1 MVNKG
6 LIWIQKIGSRQTKDS
21 TFKTIANPGKTK
33 AQEFTRPA
41 ICDGCSNN
49 INKNT
54 DFENTNGL
62 KNFTLHI

>member
-21 TFKTIANPGKTK
+21 TFTTIANPGKTK
-33 AQEFTRPA
+33 AQELQDA
-41 ICDGCSNN
+41 ICDGCANT

-54 DFENTNGL
+54 DLENTNRL
-62 KNFTLHI
+62 KKCKWYI